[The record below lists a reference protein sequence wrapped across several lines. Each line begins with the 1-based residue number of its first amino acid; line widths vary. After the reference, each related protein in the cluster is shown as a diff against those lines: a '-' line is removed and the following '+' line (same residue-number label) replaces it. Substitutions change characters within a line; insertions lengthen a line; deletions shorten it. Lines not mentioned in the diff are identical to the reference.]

1 MTTATET
8 ALTDTA
14 LPDSAVTDTAA
25 TATSFVP
32 TRRQLLAGGA
42 AVAAATLTTA
52 RAPRA
57 QAAPSV
63 ATAST
68 TSLSRSEGSIDR
80 ATIDRW
86 ARDTWASMVA
96 MTDSRTGLSAD
107 NISGPLASPKRSRYT
122 SPTNIGGYLW
132 STVVARELGIIS
144 ARECRQRLTQ
154 TLRTMSRLKHHE
166 PSGMFYNWYDEAT
179 GDVVT
184 IWPDDGSVVHPFLSS
199 VDNGWFAASLM
210 VVRNAEPGVAALANN
225 LLDKMNFG
233 MFYNKDARP
242 VAAAGLLRGGFWDVK
257 PPGASVPGNYLGSGP
272 DVFYTTNHY
281 DILVSEPRIAT
292 YIGIAHG
299 QIPPAA
305 YYATMRTLPDSCD
318 WSWAEQKP
326 VGIHRTY
333 HGTDVFEGAFTYRGM
348 HIVPSWGGDM
358 FEALMPDLFVPEA
371 SWAPRSWGINHALTV
386 RAQREFG
393 LDDAKYGYWGFSPA
407 SDPEGGYSEW
417 GVDAIGMRSDGYP
430 SDLARTDLDGGFD
443 GCRVG
448 KNPTPKWGDGVVTP
462 HAAFL
467 AMQYEPQQAYDNLVK
482 IERRLKAYGEGGF
495 YDAVAVKSGLI
506 AKRYLSLDQA
516 MVLGAIGNVFCDNVI
531 RRHFIKGEIQSTIR
545 PLIGIEE
552 FGAGVI
558 S

>member
-1 MTTATET
+1 MTDS
-8 ALTDTA
+8 ALTRT
-14 LPDSAVTDTAA
+14 PFSA
-25 TATSFVP
+25 

-42 AVAAATLTTA
+42 AAAAVTLSAA
-52 RAPRA
+52 RASSA
-57 QAAPSV
+57 QAATVV
-63 ATAST
+63 APAPTGAASTASP
-68 TSLSRSEGSIDR
+68 SRPEGGIDR
-80 ATIDRW
+80 GTINRW
-86 ARDTWASMVA
+86 ARDTWASLVA
-96 MTDSRTGLSAD
+96 MTDPSTGLPAD
-107 NISGPLASPKRSRYT
+107 NISGPLKSPIRSGYT

-132 STVVARELGIIS
+132 STVIARELGIIS
-144 ARECRQRLTQ
+144 AGECRTRLTQ
-154 TLRTMSRLKHHE
+154 TLTTLKSLKHHE
-166 PSGMFYNWYDEAT
+166 PSGMFYNWYDEAN
-179 GDVVT
+179 GNVVT
-184 IWPDDGSVVHPFLSS
+184 VWPEDGSTVYPFLSS

-210 VVRNAEPGVAALANN
+210 VVRNAEPRCAGLANSI
-225 LLDKMNFG
+225 LGQMNFG

-242 VAAAGLLRGGFWDVK
+242 QAAAGLLRGGFWDGTHPDVF
-257 PPGASVPGNYLGSGP
+257 VPGNYLGTGP
-272 DVFYTTNHY
+272 DVFYTPNHY

-299 QIPPAA
+299 QIPAAA
-305 YYATMRTLPDSCD
+305 YYATMRTFPDNYD
-318 WSWAEQKP
+318 WSEQKP
-326 VGIHRTY
+326 VGTQHTY
-333 HGTDVFEGAFTYRGM
+333 YGTDVFEGAYTYRGM

-407 SDPEGGYSEW
+407 SRPGGGYTAW
-417 GVDAIGMRSDGYP
+417 GVDAIGMDPAGYVSDMEG
-430 SDLARTDLDGGFD
+430 TNLDAGWPGV
-443 GCRVG
+443 RAAT
-448 KNPTPKWGDGVVTP
+448 NPNPVWGDGVVTP

-467 AMQYEPQQAYDNLVK
+467 AMQYEPRQAYDNLVK
-482 IERRLKAYGEGGF
+482 IERELKAYGEGGF
-495 YDAVAVKSGLI
+495 YDAVAVKSGVI

-531 RRHFIKGEIQSTIR
+531 RRHFIKGAVQSTIR

>member
-1 MTTATET
+1 MTDN
-8 ALTDTA
+8 ALDRT
-14 LPDSAVTDTAA
+14 P
-25 TATSFVP
+25 FVA
-32 TRRQLLAGGA
+32 TRRQLLTGGA
-42 AVAAATLTTA
+42 AVAAVGLTTLRPTNA
-52 RAPRA
+52 EAA
-57 QAAPSV
+57 TAAPP
-63 ATAST
+63 AST
-68 TSLSRSEGSIDR
+68 GSASTLFSSGQAGGIDR
-80 ATIDRW
+80 ATIQRW

-96 MTDSRTGLSAD
+96 MTDRRTGLPAD
-107 NISGPLASPKRSRYT
+107 NISGPLKSPTRSGYT

-132 STVVARELGIIS
+132 STVIARELGIIS
-144 ARECRQRLTQ
+144 TQECRSRLTQ
-154 TLRTMSRLKHHE
+154 TLTTLSRMTHHE

-184 IWPDDGSVVHPFLSS
+184 VWPEDGSTIYPFLSS
-199 VDNGWFAASLM
+199 VDNGWFAAALM
-210 VVRNAEPGVAALANN
+210 VVRNAEPGAATLANN
-225 LLDKMNFG
+225 LLTKMNFG

-242 VAAAGLLRGGFWDVK
+242 EAAAGLLRGGFWDVQPV
-257 PPGASVPGNYLGSGP
+257 PPQGFVAGNYLGNGP
-272 DVFYTTNHY
+272 DVFYTPNHY

-305 YYATMRTLPDSCD
+305 YYATMRTFPDTWD
-318 WSWAEQKP
+318 WAEQKP
-326 VGIHRTY
+326 VGQHRTY
-333 HGTDVFEGAFTYRGM
+333 FGTDVFEGAYTYRGM

-358 FEALMPDLFVPEA
+358 FEELMPDLFVPEA
-371 SWAPRSWGINHALTV
+371 SWAPRSWGINHALAV

-407 SDPEGGYSEW
+407 SKPGGGYSEW
-417 GVDAIGMRSDGYP
+417 GVDAIGMRPDGYP
-430 SDLARTDLDGGFD
+430 SDLERTDFDAGFE
-443 GCRVG
+443 GVRKG
-448 KNPTPKWGDGVVTP
+448 LNPHPKWGDGVVTP

-482 IERRLKAYGEGGF
+482 IETQLKAYGEGGF
-495 YDAVAVKSGLI
+495 YDAVAVKSNLI
-506 AKRYLSLDQA
+506 ARRYLSLDQA

-531 RRHFIKGEIQSTIR
+531 RRHFIKGEVQSTIK

>member
-1 MTTATET
+1 MTDS
-8 ALTDTA
+8 ALTRT
-14 LPDSAVTDTAA
+14 PFSA
-25 TATSFVP
+25 

-42 AVAAATLTTA
+42 AAAAVTLSAA
-52 RAPRA
+52 RASSA
-57 QAAPSV
+57 QAATVVAPAPTAAAPAASPS
-63 ATAST
+63 
-68 TSLSRSEGSIDR
+68 RPEGGIDR
-80 ATIDRW
+80 GTINRW
-86 ARDTWASMVA
+86 ARDTWASLVA
-96 MTDSRTGLSAD
+96 MTDPSTGLPAD
-107 NISGPLASPKRSRYT
+107 NISGPLKSPIRSGYT

-132 STVVARELGIIS
+132 STVIARELGIIS
-144 ARECRQRLTQ
+144 AGECRTRLTQ
-154 TLRTMSRLKHHE
+154 TLTTLKSLKHHE
-166 PSGMFYNWYDEAT
+166 PSGMFYNWYDEAN
-179 GDVVT
+179 GNVVT
-184 IWPDDGSVVHPFLSS
+184 VWPEDGSTVYPFLSS

-210 VVRNAEPGVAALANN
+210 VVRNAEPRCAGLANSI
-225 LLDKMNFG
+225 LGQMNFG

-242 VAAAGLLRGGFWDVK
+242 QAAAGLLRGGFWDGTH
-257 PPGASVPGNYLGSGP
+257 PDGFVPGNYLGTGP
-272 DVFYTTNHY
+272 DVFYTPNHY

-299 QIPPAA
+299 QIPAAA
-305 YYATMRTLPDSCD
+305 YYATMRTFPDNYD
-318 WSWAEQKP
+318 WSEQKP
-326 VGIHRTY
+326 VGTQHTY
-333 HGTDVFEGAFTYRGM
+333 YGTDVFEGAYTYRGM

-407 SDPEGGYSEW
+407 SRPGGGYTAW
-417 GVDAIGMRSDGYP
+417 GVDAIGMDPAGYVSDMEG
-430 SDLARTDLDGGFD
+430 TNLDAGWPGV
-443 GCRVG
+443 RAAT
-448 KNPTPKWGDGVVTP
+448 NPNPVWGDGVVTP

-467 AMQYEPQQAYDNLVK
+467 AMQYEPRQAYDNLVK
-482 IERRLKAYGEGGF
+482 IERELKAYGEGGF
-495 YDAVAVKSGLI
+495 YDAVAVKSGVI

-531 RRHFIKGEIQSTIR
+531 RRHFIKGAVQSTIR

>member
-1 MTTATET
+1 M
-8 ALTDTA
+8 TDTVQPTRA
-14 LPDSAVTDTAA
+14 MSTA
-25 TATSFVP
+25 
-32 TRRQLLAGGA
+32 TRRQILGGV
-42 AVAAATLTTA
+42 AVAAVGLTTA
-52 RAPRA
+52 RATTA
-57 QAAPSV
+57 HAAAAPA
-63 ATAST
+63 ATANAFRAGT
-68 TSLSRSEGSIDR
+68 AALTVPQSRHDGGIDR
-80 ATIDRW
+80 GTIQRW

-96 MTDSRTGLSAD
+96 MTDPHTGLPAD
-107 NISGPLASPKRSRYT
+107 NISGPLQSPKRSGYT

-132 STVVARELGIIS
+132 STVIARELGIIS
-144 ARECRQRLTQ
+144 TGECRKRLTQ
-154 TLRTMSRLKHHE
+154 TLTTLSRLKHHE

-184 IWPDDGSVVHPFLSS
+184 VWPEDGTTVYPFLSS
-199 VDNGWFAASLM
+199 VDNGWFAAALM
-210 VVRNAEPGVAALANN
+210 VVRNAEPGVARMANA

-233 MFYNKDARP
+233 MYFNKDGRP
-242 VAAAGLLRGGFWDVK
+242 GIGGLLRGGFWDVK
-257 PPGASVPGNYLGSGP
+257 PAVETVAGNYLGNGP
-272 DVFYTTNHY
+272 DVFYTMNHY

-305 YYATMRTLPDSCD
+305 YYATMRTFPDNWD
-318 WSWAEQKP
+318 WAEQKP
-326 VGIHRTY
+326 VGDHRTY
-333 HGTDVFEGAFTYRGM
+333 YGTDVFEGAFTYRGM

-393 LDDAKYGYWGFSPA
+393 LEDAKYGYWGFSPA
-407 SDPEGGYSEW
+407 SRPGGGYTAW
-417 GVDAIGMRSDGYP
+417 GVDAIGMDPGGYV
-430 SDLARTDLDGGFD
+430 SDLEGTNFDAGFD
-443 GCRVG
+443 GVRAG
-448 KNPTPKWGDGVVTP
+448 TNPTPAWGDGVVTP

-467 AMQYEPQQAYDNLVK
+467 AMQYEPAQAFANLVK
-482 IERRLKAYGEGGF
+482 IERDLKAYGAGGF

-531 RRHFIKGEIQSTIR
+531 RRNFIKGEVQSKIR

-558 S
+558 T

>member
-1 MTTATET
+1 MT
-8 ALTDTA
+8 
-14 LPDSAVTDTAA
+14 DSAPTRTP
-25 TATSFVP
+25 FVA
-32 TRRQLLAGGA
+32 TRRQVLAVGA
-42 AVAAATLTTA
+42 AAAAVTLTVA
-52 RAPRA
+52 RADTA
-57 QAAPSV
+57 QAAPAPAPAV
-63 ATAST
+63 PT
-68 TSLSRSEGSIDR
+68 TNAAGSRPAGRIDR
-80 ATIDRW
+80 ATINRW

-96 MTDSRTGLSAD
+96 MTDRHTGLPAD
-107 NISGPLASPKRSRYT
+107 NISGPLQAPVRSGYT

-132 STVVARELGIIS
+132 STVIARELGIIS
-144 ARECRQRLTQ
+144 TGECRKRLTQ
-154 TLRTMSRLKHHE
+154 TLTTMSRLKHHE
-166 PSGMFYNWYDEAT
+166 ASGMFYNWYDEAS

-184 IWPDDGSVVHPFLSS
+184 IWPENGSTVYPFLSS

-210 VVRNAEPGVAALANN
+210 VVRHAEPGVAALANT
-225 LLDKMNFG
+225 LLKKMNFG
-233 MFYNKDARP
+233 MFYNKDAR
-242 VAAAGLLRGGFWDVK
+242 AGYAGLLRGGFWDVQPL
-257 PPGASVPGNYLGSGP
+257 PPQGFVAGNYLGNGP
-272 DVFYTTNHY
+272 DVFYTPNHY

-305 YYATMRTLPDSCD
+305 YFATMRTFPDSWD
-318 WSWAEQKP
+318 WQEQKP
-326 VGIHRTY
+326 VGQHRTY
-333 HGTDVFEGAFTYRGM
+333 FGADVFEGAYTYRGM

-358 FEALMPDLFVPEA
+358 FEALMPDLFVPES

-393 LDDAKYGYWGFSPA
+393 LDDARYGYWGFSPA
-407 SDPEGGYSEW
+407 SRPGGGYTAW
-417 GVDAIGMRSDGYP
+417 GVEILGLDPGGYLSDMEGTTI
-430 SDLARTDLDGGFD
+430 DLGFPGAREATSP
-443 GCRVG
+443 
-448 KNPTPKWGDGVVTP
+448 NPAWRDGVVTP

-482 IERRLKAYGEGGF
+482 IERKLKAYGQGGF
-495 YDAVAVKSGLI
+495 YDAVAVRSGLI

-531 RRHFIKGEIQSTIR
+531 RRHFIKGEVQSTIR

>member
-1 MTTATET
+1 MT
-8 ALTDTA
+8 DN
-14 LPDSAVTDTAA
+14 AVTRTP
-25 TATSFVP
+25 FVA

-42 AVAAATLTTA
+42 AVAAVSLATT
-52 RAPRA
+52 RATSA
-57 QAAPSV
+57 QASPAVAPVSTSSASISPASKASV
-63 ATAST
+63 A
-68 TSLSRSEGSIDR
+68 RREGGIDR
-80 ATIDRW
+80 GTIQRW

-96 MTDSRTGLSAD
+96 MTDPHTGLPAD
-107 NISGPLASPKRSRYT
+107 NISGPLKSPTRSGYT

-132 STVVARELGIIS
+132 STVIARELGIIS
-144 ARECRQRLTQ
+144 VGECQERLTQ
-154 TLRTMSRLKHHE
+154 TLTTMSRLKHHE
-166 PSGMFYNWYDEAT
+166 PSGMFYNWYDEAN

-184 IWPDDGSVVHPFLSS
+184 VWSENGSTVYPFLSS
-199 VDNGWFAASLM
+199 VDNGWFAAALM
-210 VVRNAEPGVAALANN
+210 TVRNAEPGVAGLANS
-225 LLDKMNFG
+225 LLSRMNFG

-242 VAAAGLLRGGFWDVK
+242 QAAAGLLRGGFWDGTHPDTFVL
-257 PPGASVPGNYLGSGP
+257 GNYLGSGP
-272 DVFYTTNHY
+272 DVFYTPNHY

-305 YYATMRTLPDSCD
+305 YYATMRTFPAD
-318 WSWAEQKP
+318 WDWAEQQP
-326 VGIHRTY
+326 VGEQRTY
-333 HGTDVFEGAFTYRGM
+333 YGTDVFEGAFTYRGM

-407 SDPEGGYSEW
+407 SRPGSGYTAW
-417 GVDAIGMRSDGYP
+417 GVDAIGMDPGGYVSDMEGTNV
-430 SDLARTDLDGGFD
+430 DCGNGT
-443 GCRVG
+443 RVG
-448 KNPTPKWGDGVVTP
+448 TNPNPTWGDGVVTP

-467 AMQYEPQQAYDNLVK
+467 AMQYEPRQAYDNLAK
-482 IERRLKAYGEGGF
+482 IESELKAYGEGGF
-495 YDAVAVKSGLI
+495 YDAVAVKSGLV

-531 RRHFIKGEIQSTIR
+531 RRHFIKGAVQSTIK

>member
-1 MTTATET
+1 MTKPTATWS
-8 ALTDTA
+8 
-14 LPDSAVTDTAA
+14 PCG
-25 TATSFVP
+25 P
-32 TRRQLLAGGA
+32 R
-42 AVAAATLTTA
+42 TA
-52 RAPRA
+52 R
-57 QAAPSV
+57 
-63 ATAST
+63 
-68 TSLSRSEGSIDR
+68 
-80 ATIDRW
+80 
-86 ARDTWASMVA
+86 
-96 MTDSRTGLSAD
+96 
-107 NISGPLASPKRSRYT
+107 
-122 SPTNIGGYLW
+122 
-132 STVVARELGIIS
+132 TV
-144 ARECRQRLTQ
+144 
-154 TLRTMSRLKHHE
+154 
-166 PSGMFYNWYDEAT
+166 Y
-179 GDVVT
+179 
-184 IWPDDGSVVHPFLSS
+184 PFLSS
-199 VDNGWFAASLM
+199 VDNGWFAALM
-210 VVRNAEPGVAALANN
+210 VVRNAEPGVADLANA

-242 VAAAGLLRGGFWDVK
+242 GIGGLLRGGFWDAQ
-257 PPGASVPGNYLGSGP
+257 PPGGFVMGNYLGNGP
-272 DVFYTTNHY
+272 DVFYTPNHY

-305 YYATMRTLPDSCD
+305 YYATMRTFPDNWD
-318 WSWAEQKP
+318 WQEQKP
-326 VGIHRTY
+326 VGEHRTY
-333 HGTDVFEGAFTYRGM
+333 MGIDVFEGAYTYRGM

-407 SDPEGGYSEW
+407 SRPGGGYTAW
-417 GVDAIGMRSDGYP
+417 GVDAIGMDPGGYVSDMEGTNF
-430 SDLARTDLDGGFD
+430 DAGFA
-443 GCRVG
+443 GVRVG
-448 KNPTPKWGDGVVTP
+448 TNPNPAWGDGVVTP

-467 AMQYEPQQAYDNLVK
+467 AMQYEPRQAYDNLVK
-482 IERRLKAYGEGGF
+482 IERELKAYGEGGF

-531 RRHFIKGEIQSTIR
+531 RRNFIKGDVQSTIK